1 MTSVGRIFDT
11 VIEIDRIVNDLEVG
25 RPGVDYERVGELL
38 EEYRRMLLK
47 LQVDI

>member
-11 VIEIDRIVNDLEVG
+11 VMEIDRIVNELE
-25 RPGVDYERVGELL
+25 RCDRNVDYDRVGELL

>member
-1 MTSVGRIFDT
+1 M
-11 VIEIDRIVNDLEVG
+11 EIDRIVNDLEVG
-25 RPGVDYERVGELL
+25 RPGVDYERVAELL